1 MIQVCCTKIIKR
13 EDIVAQDQN
22 KELKKILLVDDEEDI
37 RKTVA
42 FQLKVAGYEV
52 ITAVDGE
59 EGLEKA
65 RSEAPDLIILDL
77 MLPKIEGHKVCG
89 LLKNDTRYKSIP
101 IILFTARVR
110 KEDVEL
116 SEEVGA
122 DVYITKPFE
131 TSDLIGKVEEL
142 ICK

>member
-1 MIQVCCTKIIKR
+1 MVQKK
-13 EDIVAQDQN
+13 DM
-22 KELKKILLVDDEEDI
+22 LKNKILVVDDEEDI

-42 FQLKVAGYEV
+42 YQLKAAGYEV

-65 RSEAPDLIILDL
+65 RAEAPDLIILDL

-89 LLKNDTRYKSIP
+89 LLKNDTRYKNIP
-101 IILFTARVR
+101 IILFTARVQ

-116 SEEVGA
+116 SKEVGA

-142 ICK
+142 LKK

>member
-1 MIQVCCTKIIKR
+1 M
-13 EDIVAQDQN
+13 
-22 KELKKILLVDDEEDI
+22 LSKKILLVDDEEDI

-42 FQLKVAGYEV
+42 YQLKANGYEV
-52 ITAVDGE
+52 IIAEDGE

-89 LLKNDTRYKSIP
+89 LLKNDARYKSIP
-101 IILFTARVR
+101 IILFTARIQ

-116 SEEVGA
+116 SKEVGA
-122 DVYITKPFE
+122 DAHLTKPFE
-131 TSDLIGKVEEL
+131 TSDLISKVEEL
-142 ICK
+142 LEK